1 MTDPK
6 REDLRVQQSKA
17 VLVGVLDAAKKLD
30 REHALDELA
39 GLVKTAGVKIVGRL
53 TQNRGKMI
61 PATCLGKGKLDELKQ
76 MIDVCGADL
85 VVFDNDLTPAQERNL
100 EKETGRVIV
109 DRSEVILDIFASRAR
124 TYESRLQVELAQL
137 QYFRN
142 RLRKRWSH
150 LERIEGG
157 VGAGRGPGE
166 KQIETDRRL
175 IDKRIAELKK
185 RLGEVEKRRE
195 RTVSARREQLTV
207 SIVGYTNAGKSTL
220 MNALTGAEVYVADK
234 LFATLDTRTR
244 RWHIP
249 HWGEVLLSDTVGF
262 VRNLPHHLVASF
274 RSTLEEA
281 RHADLL
287 IHVVDAA
294 DPEAEAQI
302 DTVNRVLAEIG
313 VDAGNSLIVLNK
325 MDRVKDRGIVDVLR
339 RRFDDSVSISAATGQ
354 GLDRLA
360 EAVAARLANGYAD
373 VEIETGAGNGKLFAY
388 LAERAEIKSR
398 EYFDSRVKLVC
409 RIPKVLADRLNEDGT
424 VVTWPNGSHGPHAE
438 EEVSHNGH
446 RPHDEPVSPQAH

>member
-1 MTDPK
+1 
-6 REDLRVQQSKA
+6 
-17 VLVGVLDAAKKLD
+17 
-30 REHALDELA
+30 
-39 GLVKTAGVKIVGRL
+39 
-53 TQNRGKMI
+53 
-61 PATCLGKGKLDELKQ
+61 
-76 MIDVCGADL
+76 
-85 VVFDNDLTPAQERNL
+85 
-100 EKETGRVIV
+100 
-109 DRSEVILDIFASRAR
+109 
-124 TYESRLQVELAQL
+124 
-137 QYFRN
+137 
-142 RLRKRWSH
+142 
-150 LERIEGG
+150 
-157 VGAGRGPGE
+157 
-166 KQIETDRRL
+166 
-175 IDKRIAELKK
+175 
-185 RLGEVEKRRE
+185 
-195 RTVSARREQLTV
+195 
-207 SIVGYTNAGKSTL
+207 
-220 MNALTGAEVYVADK
+220 
-234 LFATLDTRTR
+234 
-244 RWHIP
+244 
-249 HWGEVLLSDTVGF
+249 LSDTVGF

-438 EEVSHNGH
+438 EVVSHNGH
-446 RPHDEPVSPQAH
+446 RPQDEPVSPQSH

>member
-17 VLVGVLDAAKKLD
+17 VLVGVLDPAQKAN

-39 GLVKTAGVKIVGRL
+39 GLVKTAGVKVVGRM
-53 TQNRGKMI
+53 TQVRGRMI
-61 PATCLGKGKLDELKQ
+61 PATCLGKGKLEELKQ
-76 MIDVCGADL
+76 MVDVCGADL
-85 VVFDNDLTPAQERNL
+85 VVFDNDLTPSQERNL
-100 EKETGRVIV
+100 EKETGRIIV

-157 VGAGRGPGE
+157 VGTGRGPGE

-185 RLGEVEKRRE
+185 RLAEVEKRRE
-195 RTVSARREQLTV
+195 RTVSARHEQLTV

-220 MNALTGAEVYVADK
+220 MNALTGSEVYVADK

-249 HWGEVLLSDTVGF
+249 HWGAVLLSDTVGF

-294 DPEAEAQI
+294 DSEAEAQI
-302 DTVNRVLAEIG
+302 DTVNRVLEEIG
-313 VDAGNSLIVLNK
+313 VNSANSLIVLNK
-325 MDRVKDRGIVDVLR
+325 MDCVQDRGIVDVLR
-339 RRFDDSVSISAATGQ
+339 RRFNDSVSISAATGQ

-360 EAVAARLANGYAD
+360 VAVAARLANGYAD
-373 VEIETGAGNGKLFAY
+373 VEIETGAGNGKLFAF

-398 EYFDSRVKLVC
+398 EYIDSRVKLVC
-409 RIPKVLADRLNEDGT
+409 RIPRAIAERLNEEGT
-424 VVTWPNGSHGPHAE
+424 VVTLQNGSAAHPGDALE
-438 EEVSHNGH
+438 HNGH
-446 RPHDEPVSPQAH
+446 APVHLTGFYPPH